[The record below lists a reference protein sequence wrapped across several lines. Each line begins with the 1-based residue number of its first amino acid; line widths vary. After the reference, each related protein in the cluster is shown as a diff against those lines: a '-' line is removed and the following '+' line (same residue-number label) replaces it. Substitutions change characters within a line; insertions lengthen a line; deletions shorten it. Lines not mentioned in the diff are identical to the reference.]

1 MFVDIDYPELMKKK
15 CEVILATSHLQDLL
29 KPLDAFAGSAS
40 VLLRSGH
47 YTALGCDLANTKTLD
62 SILKSEFDMSNYL
75 ILCTA
80 EVSVTYM
87 NVKAADS
94 LIAWASRYDDGMPD
108 LLFKIQYAA

>member
-1 MFVDIDYPELMKKK
+1 MFIDMDYPELMKKK
-15 CEVILATSHLQDLL
+15 REVILATSQLLDLL
-29 KPLDAFAGSAS
+29 QPIDAFADSGS

-47 YTALGCDLANTKTLD
+47 YIALGCDLANTKTLD
-62 SILKSEFDMSNYL
+62 SILTSEFDMSNYL

-94 LIAWASRYDDGMPD
+94 LIAWASRYDDGMSD
-108 LLFKIQYAA
+108 RLFKI